1 MVAIDNTLLTPGNRA
16 NLSGKQNQKFF
27 MNGVVVSGG
36 PFFVFDGCQA
46 CVGGGKI
53 DFSLSVLDR
62 IDNGNA
68 CFNGVVPD
76 ISSEVIDNQ
85 TIPFVA

>member
-1 MVAIDNTLLTPGNRA
+1 MVAIDNTLLPPANRA
-16 NLSGKQNQKFF
+16 NLCGKQIKVFK
-27 MNGVVVSGG
+27 NGVEVSGG
-36 PFFVFDGCQA
+36 PFFVFDSCQA

-68 CFNGVVPD
+68 CFNGVVPG
-76 ISSEVIDNQ
+76 ISWEVIDNQ
-85 TIPFVA
+85 IIPFIA